1 MDRKDVSR
9 FKPEPLDIS
18 ERAEDL
24 QRVLSLYTQGQKG
37 EMGITKI
44 SKELGLS
51 RAYVS
56 KLVNE
61 AVLIFR
67 NDDMLRERTKEV
79 VAEYDLT
86 MDNLKAE
93 AYRLLADAEDAGDLK
108 TRATVLKNIGDLEG
122 KRVDTLQKSGL
133 LANMDMAEKV
143 AEQEAKMQA
152 VIQVLKDVVKDDPV
166 KRTEVARRLSAINGQ
181 AEPVVI
187 QEQ

>member
-1 MDRKDVSR
+1 MDKNSLAR
-9 FKPEPLDIS
+9 FKSEPLDIS

-24 QRVLSLYTQGQKG
+24 QRVLKIYMTGQKG
-37 EMGITKI
+37 ELGITKI

-61 AVLIFR
+61 AVIVFR

-86 MDNLKAE
+86 MDNLKSE

-108 TRATVLKNIGDLEG
+108 TRATVLKNIGDLEA

-152 VIQVLKDVVKDDPV
+152 VIQVLKDVVKNDPV
-166 KRTEVARRLSAINGQ
+166 LRTEVARRLSVINGQ
-181 AEPVVI
+181 AETVVI